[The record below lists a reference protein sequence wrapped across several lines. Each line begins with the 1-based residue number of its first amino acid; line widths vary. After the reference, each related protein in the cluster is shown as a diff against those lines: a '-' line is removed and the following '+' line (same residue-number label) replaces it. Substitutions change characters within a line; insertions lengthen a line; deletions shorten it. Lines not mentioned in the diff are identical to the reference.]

1 MSLRRKL
8 LKSTTRAAAA
18 LSFALGASA
27 AAPASA
33 SLPSPNAPAAQCPH
47 ADRPVSKVIKFWR
60 DQTTVVKRDTVRLCT
75 SHEYTLDA
83 ENGDKFSI
91 ELAAGRRTS
100 FTLRMP
106 SGDIVE
112 GADGVRSWSGTMPEI
127 GTYVLIIGTDVT
139 ARYKLTVTM
148 R

>member
-1 MSLRRKL
+1 MLKMRRL
-8 LKSTTRAAAA
+8 LLLIAAI
-18 LSFALGASA
+18 GC
-27 AAPASA
+27 APA
-33 SLPSPNAPAAQCPH
+33 PAGGGPVGRVAMAAVATTAQCPRT
-47 ADRPVSKVIKFWR
+47 DRVISKSIKFGR

-91 ELAAGRRTS
+91 KLAAGRRTS

-112 GADGVRSWSGTMPEI
+112 GADGVRRWSGTMPEI

-139 ARYKLTVTM
+139 ARYTLTVTT